1 MASLERARLVDGLVS
16 DNLSFELITCIKG
29 KVSKKF
35 SIQELF
41 SFSMGSKTKMQ
52 SNFIFCVALHYWKS
66 KSRFENHFCVWL
78 ISRLFTPLPCII
90 HLLDEGVV
98 FLPECHLAPVLSVV
112 WCRTAVSL
120 SCRYWELELH
130 PALCWQDTQPARSVP
145 VIFIIYYL
153 LSGCQWS

>member
-1 MASLERARLVDGLVS
+1 
-16 DNLSFELITCIKG
+16 
-29 KVSKKF
+29 
-35 SIQELF
+35 
-41 SFSMGSKTKMQ
+41 MGSKTKMQ

-153 LSGCQWS
+153 LSGCHWSQVSFSANQTYQHIWINYFLLQIVCWKIELRWFGQV